1 VSPVRAGIAL
11 GSNLG
16 DRLKMLQEARYRIIR
31 TDGVRAPVL
40 QSGIYE
46 TSPVNCE
53 PSAGDFYNAVI
64 EIGFENSPDALL
76 KHLRR
81 IELALGRQPDHR
93 RNVSRT
99 IDLDLLYFDNLR
111 RDETHLQLPHPRI
124 ADRAFVLR
132 PLADIALNLRLPG
145 QPATVRELLVNLRSG
160 ESIKHVTDKW

>member
-1 VSPVRAGIAL
+1 VSSVRAGIAL

-16 DRLKMLQEARYRIIR
+16 DRLKMLQQARDRILTI
-31 TDGVRAPVL
+31 DGVNVPVL

-53 PSAGDFYNAVI
+53 PDAGAFYNAVI

-76 KHLRR
+76 THLRQ
-81 IELALGRQPDHR
+81 IEFAFGRQPEHR

-99 IDLDLLYFDNLR
+99 IDLDLLYFDDLQRN
-111 RDETHLQLPHPRI
+111 ETPLQLPHPRI

-132 PLADIALNLRLPG
+132 PLADIAPNLRLPG
-145 QPATVRELLVNLRSG
+145 QTATVRELLANLRSD
-160 ESIKHVTDKW
+160 ESIKRVTDKW